1 MQNETFVTAPGVFDL
16 VSAKLVDRT
25 RAEVIYMSGFPV
37 VASHDAVKLET
48 SG

>member
-1 MQNETFVTAPGVFDL
+1 MKPSSPPQAFFDL

-25 RAEVIYMSGFPV
+25 RAEAIYMGGFAV
-37 VASHDAVKLET
+37 VASRDAVKLET